1 MINSSQECI
10 KLEIKGTVKATNIRK
25 RHLNLLGDRR
35 LSIVEKK
42 LIITEI
48 ISPHQLKKGQAHP
61 ILKEE
66 LQLIMEQINLLLRP
80 HIADPKQVPIII
92 IRHPLTNTHI
102 KLIKAIRLIPK
113 AQAKHL
119 AQRNWAWEERLQPPK
134 SWQVLTTPQQVLEAT
149 TTLPRRK
156 ENKITAFLREATTIN
171 CHLPIKWTNHL
182 SPISMR
188 YLKDQTLSYHRC
200 KVVLTMRLLLIITP
214 RLSVV
219 WAAVLPHSLWT
230 LISMQAAVKWA
241 LSVVGEM
248 EAMSWAIITNRLGID
263 QYERISSSP
272 FVPFLIIKFTT

>member
-119 AQRNWAWEERLQPPK
+119 AQRN
-134 SWQVLTTPQQVLEAT
+134 
-149 TTLPRRK
+149 
-156 ENKITAFLREATTIN
+156 
-171 CHLPIKWTNHL
+171 
-182 SPISMR
+182 
-188 YLKDQTLSYHRC
+188 
-200 KVVLTMRLLLIITP
+200 
-214 RLSVV
+214 
-219 WAAVLPHSLWT
+219 
-230 LISMQAAVKWA
+230 
-241 LSVVGEM
+241 
-248 EAMSWAIITNRLGID
+248 
-263 QYERISSSP
+263 
-272 FVPFLIIKFTT
+272 